1 SRALHTHALNRL
13 LSAGRVCLAIT
24 TAKTTI
30 TSQGVP
36 PYDDYNDPW
45 ALGTTKPFNQ
55 EQARSRVEFTN
66 IKCTS
71 LDPEFAHVEHC
82 YLKSVNR
89 TYKYLS
95 IRYLNLLQKPVSRI
109 KVNGATFKRYNGY
122 KPSLYNFTV
131 DGCKFIKN
139 PKSNPV
145 AHYIYRLFKDFS
157 NVNHTCPFND
167 DPIVEK
173 LPISYINKQVTS
185 VLPVPSG
192 DYLFSSHWYFYDIK
206 RITINVYLTI
216 F

>member
-1 SRALHTHALNRL
+1 MGNGAQTQQYTVGKYLERLITVKWSPLGQEWSLPTSNAL
-13 LSAGRVCLAIT
+13 
-24 TAKTTI
+24 
-30 TSQGVP
+30 
-36 PYDDYNDPW
+36 PW
-45 ALGTTKPFNQ
+45 I
-55 EQARSRVEFTN
+55 RS
-66 IKCTS
+66 
-71 LDPEFAHVEHC
+71 LHC

-95 IRYLNLLQKPVSRI
+95 IRVKLSQKPVSRI

-122 KPSLYNFTV
+122 MPSLYNFTV

-157 NVNHTCPFND
+157 NVNYTCPFND
-167 DPIVEK
+167 DPIIEK
-173 LPISYINKQVTS
+173 LPISYVNKQVTS

-192 DYLFSSHWYFYDIK
+192 DYLFSSHWYFYDTK